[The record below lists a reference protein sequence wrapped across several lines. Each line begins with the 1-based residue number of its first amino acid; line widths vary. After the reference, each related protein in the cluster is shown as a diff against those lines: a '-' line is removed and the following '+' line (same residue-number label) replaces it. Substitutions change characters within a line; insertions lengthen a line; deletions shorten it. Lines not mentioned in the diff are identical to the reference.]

1 MGLALLHL
9 LFIFWKNLKYR
20 IALLT
25 FVGTTKLHSIPTI
38 LLVTSAAS
46 LAKHSCQNGATLP
59 YLPFGNEQLF
69 QSRNRLVVRA
79 ASSIKFSFVLYVLTV
94 FAERL
99 LHCRCCRNVRSAS
112 CCASYVDLLRKRY
125 CWRGRVLYHNNYC

>member
-9 LFIFWKNLKYR
+9 LFIFRKNLKYR

-59 YLPFGNEQLF
+59 IYHLGTNSYFSLVIY
-69 QSRNRLVVRA
+69 LVVHA
-79 ASSIKFSFVLYVLTV
+79 AI
-94 FAERL
+94 
-99 LHCRCCRNVRSAS
+99 
-112 CCASYVDLLRKRY
+112 CA
-125 CWRGRVLYHNNYC
+125 